1 MATRTVLVAI
11 STDNPVRAASLAQTC
26 HNKKPRVCGA
36 ICLCGGQGGIDSF
49 RLVAEMPLRAPSAVQ
64 IALAICTRASVPSPS
79 RPAKAVQNCSW
90 QFCRT
95 LFSGSNQ
102 QPNKQKAPHLR
113 GCLFIWRSGRD
124 SNPRYVAVQPL
135 SRRPPSTTRTPDLNG
150 CAHRVGGVAL
160 RWRVSAALYQLS
172 VKAQALSAGKIVA
185 FRAVYIEAFL

>member
-11 STDNPVRAASLAQTC
+11 STDNALRAASLVQNC
-26 HNKKPRVCGA
+26 RNKKPRICGA
-36 ICLCGGQGGIDSF
+36 VCLYGGQGGIDSF

-64 IALAICTRASVPSPS
+64 IALAIC
-79 RPAKAVQNCSW
+79 
-90 QFCRT
+90 RT
-95 LFSGSNQ
+95 LFSGSNL
-102 QPNKQKAPHLR
+102 QPNQQKAPHLR

-150 CAHRVGGVAL
+150 CAHRVGGAAV
-160 RWRVSAALYQLS
+160 RWRVSAALYQLL

-185 FRAVYIEAFL
+185 FRAVYVEAFL